1 MASAFYRHSI
11 TSPIGPLT
19 LIVDRTGAVVRINF
33 GSSLALPADLSPIE
47 DNKYVCGQ
55 LAWEL
60 DEYFHGK
67 RTDFSLEILPRG
79 SDFQKSIW
87 SYLRKVP
94 YGITISYG
102 ELARRSGRKGAAR
115 VVASAVANNPIPII
129 IPCHRIL
136 PAHGGIGLYALH
148 HLPAAEGTRMKAILL
163 SLEAAHRQP

>member
-1 MASAFYRHSI
+1 MASAFYRHNI
-11 TSPIGPLT
+11 DSPIGILS

-33 GSSLALPADLSPIE
+33 GSNSPIPPDLAPIE

-67 RTDFSLEILPRG
+67 RTEFSLELLPRG
-79 SDFQKSIW
+79 SSFQKSIW

-94 YGITISYG
+94 YGTTISYG

-136 PAHGGIGLYALH
+136 PAHGGIGLYAIRQ
-148 HLPAAEGTRMKAILL
+148 LPIEEGTRMKAVLL
-163 SLEAAHRQP
+163 SLEANHSSF

>member
-1 MASAFYRHSI
+1 MASAYYRHII

-33 GSSLALPADLSPIE
+33 GSTTPLSRELAPIE

-60 DEYFHGK
+60 DEYFSGK
-67 RTDFSLEILPRG
+67 RTSFSLELLPKG
-79 SDFQKSIW
+79 SEFQTSIW
-87 SYLRKVP
+87 NYLRKVP
-94 YGITISYG
+94 YGNTITYG

-136 PAHGGIGLYALH
+136 PARGGVGLYALRQ
-148 HLPAAEGTRMKAILL
+148 LPAAEGTRIKAILL
-163 SLEAAHRQP
+163 ALEATHH